1 MGYRNGRREVI
12 PKCLGT
18 FGDTLLLLLVL
29 SECLVPRGAE
39 AASPARK
46 LLIGY
51 LPIDKTHDLNV
62 LVERQYRVISGAL
75 TYAIETIK
83 HDKVLPTG
91 YSLDFVWND
100 THGTISGG
108 LSALTDQWRQGVDV
122 FLGPEETCNY
132 EGRVAAAWN
141 LPMLSFV
148 SR

>member
-1 MGYRNGRREVI
+1 MNHLTSRSPEKNAARASV
-12 PKCLGT
+12 
-18 FGDTLLLLLVL
+18 
-29 SECLVPRGAE
+29 CLVPRGAE

-51 LPIDKTHDLNV
+51 LPIDKTHDVNV

-108 LSALTDQWRQGVDV
+108 LSALTDQWRQGVDIRSV
-122 FLGPEETCNY
+122 LSLVLRKRVYWLEMLGGSIHSPD
-132 EGRVAAAWN
+132 
-141 LPMLSFV
+141 
-148 SR
+148 